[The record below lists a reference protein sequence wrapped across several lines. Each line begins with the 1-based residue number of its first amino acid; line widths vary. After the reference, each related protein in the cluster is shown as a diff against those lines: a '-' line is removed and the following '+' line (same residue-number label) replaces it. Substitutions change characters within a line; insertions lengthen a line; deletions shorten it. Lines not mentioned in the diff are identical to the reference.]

1 MTASRYYLMATTAD
15 DMVARQFQLD
25 LAELR
30 VRMEQEIAFLEAS
43 TVTDD
48 TVSLVDQRRFLNFS
62 TRRSGY
68 TATTQRSWLTLVGL
82 AG

>member
-1 MTASRYYLMATTAD
+1 MTASRYRLMATTTD

-25 LAELR
+25 LVELR

-48 TVSLVDQRRFLNFS
+48 TVSPVDQRRFLNFPR
-62 TRRSGY
+62 TV
-68 TATTQRSWLTLVGL
+68 AAIQ
-82 AG
+82 

>member
-1 MTASRYYLMATTAD
+1 VTASRYYLMATTAD

-48 TVSLVDQRRFLNFS
+48 TVPPVDQRRFLNFS
-62 TRRSGY
+62 R
-68 TATTQRSWLTLVGL
+68 AVAAIQ
-82 AG
+82 